1 MKNYEACKVN
11 SFEDTWI
18 KLLPKMFYLFY
29 EEFVMI
35 FKLLNVCE
43 PEGNSKSSQS
53 RLQIY
58 FVVNLS
64 IKPDKILIVHA
75 G

>member
-1 MKNYEACKVN
+1 MKSDAACKVN

-29 EEFVMI
+29 EELVMI

-43 PEGNSKSSQS
+43 GNSKSSQPP
-53 RLQIY
+53 LQKNDTAVY
-58 FVVNLS
+58 FAMNLL
-64 IKPDKILIVHA
+64 IKPDLSA
-75 G
+75 